1 MGLIIHA
8 IVTAIAIAVAA
19 FFVPGLHWGLVDYGL
34 GEPGRY
40 LSLFFT
46 AIVLGVLNAFIKP
59 ILVMISM
66 PLTCATLGL
75 FMFVINAIMVWLLG
89 QFTQQLG
96 FAVDGF
102 IPALLGSIVIS
113 IVSFLIS
120 RVIH

>member
-19 FFVPGLHWGLVDYGL
+19 FFIPGLHWGLVDYGL

-75 FMFVINAIMVWLLG
+75 FMFVINAVMVWLLG
-89 QFTQQLG
+89 QFTQTLG

>member
-1 MGLIIHA
+1 MGIIIHA
-8 IVTAIAIAVAA
+8 LVTAVAIAVAA

-40 LSLFFT
+40 LSLFVT
-46 AIVLGVLNAFIKP
+46 AIVLGILNAFIKP
-59 ILVMISM
+59 ILVIISA

-75 FMFVINAIMVWLLG
+75 FMFVINAVMIWLLG
-89 QFTQQLG
+89 QFTSQLG

-120 RVIH
+120 RVVH

>member
-19 FFVPGLHWGLVDYGL
+19 FFIPGLHWGLVDYGL

-40 LSLFFT
+40 LSLFVT
-46 AIVLGVLNAFIKP
+46 AIVLGILNAFIKP
-59 ILVMISM
+59 ILVMVSM